1 MQNIF
6 KDVIKMDGVYGLVFF
21 ARDGRVLFES
31 IDPHWVSLPQGYR
44 DWPQL
49 LPVLQKMHEADMV
62 YENGRLY
69 LRASEQGYL
78 LVIMGPVVS
87 IAMVKLNCDIILP
100 QLKTGNRLVNSRVSL
115 NVRRSVQFT
124 WG

>member
-6 KDVIKMDGVYGLVFF
+6 RDVIKMDGVYGLVFL
-21 ARDGRVLFES
+21 ARDGQVLFES

-49 LPVLQKMHEADMV
+49 MTVLQKMREADMV

-69 LRASEQGYL
+69 LRATEQGYL

-100 QLKTGNRLVNSRVSL
+100 QLKSEKPAGKLKGFFKR
-115 NVRRSVQFT
+115 
-124 WG
+124 